1 MRVML
6 GGLAAAAFALAPASA
21 SPAIADASPAS
32 QSVPV
37 RTLASTG
44 TPSLADR
51 VAVTNRVWSNIEQ
64 QAASLR
70 GLKTP
75 GYDETGAQDVID
87 YGVQNLWSKGI
98 DGAGTTVAVILTSSD
113 DSNLTRDLS
122 EYDDALGLPP
132 LDLQKIDFPAGK
144 SRCSYD
150 PKSAWC
156 DDGEEELDLE
166 SIHTMAPYAKIVLM
180 LSADPETTGIQG
192 LPDLGQSIEYVAD
205 HHLANVI
212 TMSEASDEGSFDPDP
227 QNPGVAASAAI
238 ESLQPALLDAASH
251 GIPFLTSSGDCG
263 STDPG
268 YSPNEDA
275 ADSGC
280 SPKLSSQTVSVL
292 DDSPWATSVGGTDI
306 GIDGTSGLR
315 TGPDTLWNGS
325 GGGLSTVF
333 PAPSYQSTV
342 AAATGTG
349 MRALPD
355 LVLDSNDGT
364 SQASP
369 TLAGILALAT
379 QEHGGSLGAINSVLY
394 QKLGPGGAADGIVD
408 VTQGNN
414 SGGKGMPGYTAGP
427 GYDIASGWGTV
438 YAPAFVPALASAI
451 AAQDTSSST
460 PARQAAAAL
469 SALERDIHVSRK
481 TVTRGQ
487 SVTVTGAGFIPGAT
501 PPGTELVDQKVKKVA
516 GSKGSPWDAVGV
528 KESPHIPV
536 SRITDSGTD
545 PKGDV
550 DRVAVV
556 GADKAGSMSVRIS
569 TSGLAKGSYKVTLT
583 GRLLTEHITFTVR

>member
-1 MRVML
+1 
-6 GGLAAAAFALAPASA
+6 
-21 SPAIADASPAS
+21 
-32 QSVPV
+32 
-37 RTLASTG
+37 
-44 TPSLADR
+44 
-51 VAVTNRVWSNIEQ
+51 
-64 QAASLR
+64 
-70 GLKTP
+70 
-75 GYDETGAQDVID
+75 
-87 YGVQNLWSKGI
+87 
-98 DGAGTTVAVILTSSD
+98 
-113 DSNLTRDLS
+113 
-122 EYDDALGLPP
+122 
-132 LDLQKIDFPAGK
+132 
-144 SRCSYD
+144 
-150 PKSAWC
+150 
-156 DDGEEELDLE
+156 
-166 SIHTMAPYAKIVLM
+166 
-180 LSADPETTGIQG
+180 
-192 LPDLGQSIEYVAD
+192 
-205 HHLANVI
+205 
-212 TMSEASDEGSFDPDP
+212 
-227 QNPGVAASAAI
+227 
-238 ESLQPALLDAASH
+238 
-251 GIPFLTSSGDCG
+251 
-263 STDPG
+263 
-268 YSPNEDA
+268 
-275 ADSGC
+275 
-280 SPKLSSQTVSVL
+280 
-292 DDSPWATSVGGTDI
+292 
-306 GIDGTSGLR
+306 
-315 TGPDTLWNGS
+315 
-325 GGGLSTVF
+325 
-333 PAPSYQSTV
+333 
-342 AAATGTG
+342 